1 MLVLSVI
8 GGGRVM
14 FSVDYPFVS
23 NKLGAGRFRAVV
35 LPCATNEKIAHGKAE
50 KLFGIGPF

>member
-1 MLVLSVI
+1 
-8 GGGRVM
+8 M

-35 LPCATNEKIAHGKAE
+35 PPCATNEKIAHGKAE